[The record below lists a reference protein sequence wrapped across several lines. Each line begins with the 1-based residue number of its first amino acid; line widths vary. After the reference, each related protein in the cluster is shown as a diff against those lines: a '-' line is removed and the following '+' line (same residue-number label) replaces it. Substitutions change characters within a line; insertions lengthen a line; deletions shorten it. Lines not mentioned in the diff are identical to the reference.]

1 MCIIHVT
8 NLGFRS
14 IFDAKPE
21 IIAYDGELRTHKG
34 LPRLCLNLIVIF
46 QKRENP
52 LRLTKICGRDAIDS
66 TINRAHDRDG

>member
-14 IFDAKPE
+14 SFDAKPE
-21 IIAYDGELRTHKG
+21 IIAHDSELRTHKG
-34 LPRLCLNLIVIF
+34 LLRLSLIVIF

-52 LRLTKICGRDAIDS
+52 LRFTRICGRDAIDS
-66 TINRAHDRDG
+66 TINRAHAHRDG